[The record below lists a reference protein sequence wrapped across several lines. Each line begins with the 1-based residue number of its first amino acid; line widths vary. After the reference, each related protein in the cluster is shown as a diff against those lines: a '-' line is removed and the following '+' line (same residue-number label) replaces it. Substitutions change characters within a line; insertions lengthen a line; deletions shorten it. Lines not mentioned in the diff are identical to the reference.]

1 VLALG
6 DPCGKTK
13 PKYQEPRL
21 DCLRGEAQEEDWFFE
36 VDRTP
41 SPPVARTDKDV
52 DDDANTSTS
61 DNSAQG
67 KAPVGRK
74 TLGGPNH
81 PSKDEMTRKEDDTGK
96 DEAQEDNDNDDD
108 KGTHTQPLSQW
119 RYGVDPYTAINE
131 KWHFS
136 RFKVYNAALPPMHT
150 IFGDDIKDGQIQGLE
165 LRRCEKC
172 GINRD
177 LVPLGLPYLIDGTYA
192 EAYET
197 VILCGEDALDH
208 DFGCDMDALLE
219 HNKSKRNKKM
229 TPPWKRER
237 KTIDA
242 FHKAYPQKEL
252 RIWLRASE
260 FTADLDHLRTWPVE
274 IDLCSINQDFE
285 FFDAEQALLNVE
297 DDTIRE
303 AVGQFHDDCG
313 LLRNDIV
320 GFADDIIPH
329 DYKNADILTANAR
342 FFVGRMD
349 CRRDWAP
356 ATEALAKAAKKG
368 KKKVDATPISTTPG
382 AKKVT
387 PKDTFLS
394 YGKTSTTADKPTTR
408 LAKVDAAIKAAEMEE
423 VAPTPRPASQPRLIL
438 NKDDR
443 ALFDVYTMRPVFDD
457 DLTNEAIL
465 FFRRQWQRDQPM
477 EMALPL
483 LNITTPT
490 SPSPRLITNQG
501 DRALFERYTR
511 RPLLDDDICNE
522 FILLCRRQYD
532 PQATTSP
539 VVTSTTPAPTTA
551 AATKTAGRTPATTAT
566 KTGKDAIMNTW
577 LRTPEKT
584 TPAAPTSTPAPP
596 TTTPAAPSTPPR
608 APTTPPTPT
617 PAAPQPSPPP
627 KPNRGA
633 GCGRG
638 RHYSR
643 AITPL
648 HTRYE
653 EHQQDEL
660 KDGWR
665 PVMSSL
671 F

>member
-1 VLALG
+1 MM
-6 DPCGKTK
+6 
-13 PKYQEPRL
+13 
-21 DCLRGEAQEEDWFFE
+21 EE
-36 VDRTP
+36 
-41 SPPVARTDKDV
+41 
-52 DDDANTSTS
+52 
-61 DNSAQG
+61 Q
-67 KAPVGRK
+67 
-74 TLGGPNH
+74 
-81 PSKDEMTRKEDDTGK
+81 
-96 DEAQEDNDNDDD
+96 
-108 KGTHTQPLSQW
+108 
-119 RYGVDPYTAINE
+119 
-131 KWHFS
+131 
-136 RFKVYNAALPPMHT
+136 
-150 IFGDDIKDGQIQGLE
+150 
-165 LRRCEKC
+165 
-172 GINRD
+172 
-177 LVPLGLPYLIDGTYA
+177 
-192 EAYET
+192 
-197 VILCGEDALDH
+197 
-208 DFGCDMDALLE
+208 
-219 HNKSKRNKKM
+219 
-229 TPPWKRER
+229 
-237 KTIDA
+237 
-242 FHKAYPQKEL
+242 
-252 RIWLRASE
+252 
-260 FTADLDHLRTWPVE
+260 
-274 IDLCSINQDFE
+274 
-285 FFDAEQALLNVE
+285 
-297 DDTIRE
+297 
-303 AVGQFHDDCG
+303 
-313 LLRNDIV
+313 
-320 GFADDIIPH
+320 
-329 DYKNADILTANAR
+329 
-342 FFVGRMD
+342 
-349 CRRDWAP
+349 
-356 ATEALAKAAKKG
+356 AKAAKKG

-394 YGKTSTTADKPTTR
+394 YGKTSTTADKPTTFVDLTKSR
-408 LAKVDAAIKAAEMEE
+408 LAKVDAAIKAAEMGRKRPREEE

-438 NKDDR
+438 NKDDK

-465 FFRRQWQRDQPM
+465 LFRRQWQRDQPM

-532 PQATTSP
+532 RDRRRTNPAQATTSP
-539 VVTSTTPAPTTA
+539 VVSQTPAMTKTTRTSTTPAPTTA

-617 PAAPQPSPPP
+617 PAQPSPPP

-638 RHYSR
+638 RGHRGRWQGHYSR